1 MAKLLSGTRIYGTAT
16 VDTTLY
22 VGRELSVNGAIY
34 GTPANARYTTA
45 TYLTSYSSSST
56 PYVPVTN
63 TNNRMVITGTLHISM
78 PANNVDGDM
87 IRLWVIA
94 SGANRTVTVNTSTVR
109 IPASSFNT
117 GTSVVNV
124 NTKSRIAFQ
133 YDLDRAKWELVT
145 WIDGY

>member
-1 MAKLLSGTRIYGTAT
+1 MAKLLGGTRIYGTAT
-16 VDTTLY
+16 VDTILY
-22 VGRELSVNGAIY
+22 VGRELNVNGLIY
-34 GTPANARYTTA
+34 GIPASTPYTTA

-56 PYVPVTN
+56 PYVPATN
-63 TNNRMVITGTLHISM
+63 TNNRMVITGTLHISV
-78 PANNVDGDM
+78 PANNIDGAM
-87 IRLWVIA
+87 IRLWIVA

-109 IPASSFNT
+109 IPATSANT